1 VVVVATGSVPFVPDI
16 PGVHQDNV
24 VTYWDVARDG
34 GVNGQSVLIYDRV
47 GHWAAGSMVELLAGQ
62 GKKVHIVTP
71 HRTVLSQIATAATLF
86 FWEQRIA
93 GKDIVRI
100 TDHNVRVIR
109 DGTVTLTN
117 SLDTGEERTIEGI
130 DTVVLACGGTP
141 NDTLYRALKDKLK
154 AVKIVGDCEVP
165 LRIERAMYFAELLGR
180 AL

>member
-1 VVVVATGSVPFVPDI
+1 MFTRS
-16 PGVHQDNV
+16 GVGA
-24 VTYWDVARDG
+24 YWDVARDG

-47 GHWAAGSMVELLAGQ
+47 GHWAAGSIVELLAGQ
-62 GKKVHIVTP
+62 RKKVHIVTP
-71 HRTVLSQIATAATLF
+71 HRNVLSQIAETNATLR

-109 DGTVTLTN
+109 NGTVTLTN
-117 SLDTGEERTIEGI
+117 SLDTGEERTVEGI

-141 NDTLYRALKDKLK
+141 DDTLYHALKDKSKALK
-154 AVKIVGDCEVP
+154 MVGDCEVP
-165 LRIERAMYFAELLGR
+165 LRIETATYFAELLGR